1 MKKYRYACILIVIM
15 LFVSGCAAPF
25 KERRDI
31 SRPLVDLALE
41 KLRNKNIQAALV
53 DLRKARD
60 ANPEDPEVYY
70 TFALAYWSTNKYQKT
85 LNYLDKAIEYSD
97 RLELE
102 RPGMASKAYN
112 LKGVVLFQEGKKDQ
126 AVLAFKKALEDE
138 LYPTPEYPLYNLGE
152 VYISEG
158 KLDEAKKFLDQAIK
172 HNYHYAPAWEALA
185 RVYMARKD
193 TPSAINSLRHA
204 ILEFPAFTSA
214 HLELASLYLETG
226 DTQDAVKHLK
236 KVVELDRSGPL
247 GRIARKRLER
257 LGVKP

>member
-1 MKKYRYACILIVIM
+1 MKKYTCFFVIIIL
-15 LFVSGCAAPF
+15 LVSGCAASF

-41 KLRNKNIQAALV
+41 KLRNRDVQGALI
-53 DLRKARD
+53 DLKKAKD

-70 TFALAYWSTNKYQKT
+70 TFALAYWSSNKTQKT
-85 LNYLDKAIEYSD
+85 LYYLDKAVEYSGK
-97 RLELE
+97 LEFE

-112 LKGVVLFQEGKKDQ
+112 LKGVVLFQGGKKDK

-158 KLDEAKKFLDQAIK
+158 KLDEAKKYLDEAIK

-185 RVYMARKD
+185 RVYMAKKD
-193 TPSAINSLRHA
+193 TSAAINSLRHA
-204 ILEFPAFTSA
+204 ILEFPAFTEA
-214 HLELASLYLETG
+214 HMELATLYLKTG
-226 DTQDAVKHLK
+226 DTNGAVKHLR

-247 GRIARKRLER
+247 GDMARKRLKE
-257 LGVKP
+257 LGMRP